1 MDFPLFHLDV
11 FGNRL
16 LFAWIAITHV
26 LINHA
31 LAVGA
36 MPLVTLLEWRG
47 VRTGDARWDR
57 LAHRL
62 LTVFFIVTTTAGALT
77 GVGIWFCA
85 SLVNPTAIGS
95 LIHVFFWAWFTE
107 WLVFVGEVGL
117 ILAYYLSWHGWGA
130 RHKRAHVWLGLTLSA
145 FSFAT
150 MAIVVAIL
158 GFQMDTG
165 VWTVR
170 PGFWTALFN
179 PIYLPQL
186 AFRTPFAMI
195 TAALVALML
204 GFWFLRDDRD
214 FRARAVRLISLW
226 ALAWTPGWLLGALAY
241 WRVLP
246 KAAGSNID
254 IALTSLRW
262 QQWTERM
269 PWLIAGA
276 TAAIIV
282 LAAWGAGKPARL
294 PRAALLV
301 PAVLALW
308 LLGYFERVR
317 EFIRKPDVIA
327 GYLYANGLRHADYPL
342 LREEGLLRHATYTAA
357 RGITDDSRLIAG
369 REMFR
374 LACSRCHTTNG
385 MNGVVAKLTNL
396 YGPGPWEQATIEAYL
411 TGMQNTRPF
420 MPPLPGTGAERSA
433 LAAWLISLR
442 ATPARLDGAQT
453 AGAATIP

>member
-16 LFAWIAITHV
+16 LFAGIAITHV

-36 MPLVTLLEWRG
+36 MPLVTLLEWWG
-47 VRTGDARWDR
+47 VRTRDARWDR

-77 GVGIWFCA
+77 GVGIWICA

-117 ILAYYLSWHGWGA
+117 ILAYYLSWRGWGA
-130 RHKRAHVWLGLTLSA
+130 RHKRAHVGVGVALSA
-145 FSFAT
+145 FSWAT
-150 MAIVVAIL
+150 MAIIVAIL

-165 VWTVR
+165 VWTIR

-179 PIYLPQL
+179 PLYLPQL

-204 GFWFLRDDRD
+204 GFWFVRDDRD
-214 FRARAVRLISLW
+214 FRARTVRLISLW

-241 WRVLP
+241 WRALP
-246 KAAGSNID
+246 EAAGRNLD
-254 IALTSLRW
+254 IALTTLRW
-262 QQWTERM
+262 QQWATRM

-276 TAAIIV
+276 TAAIVV
-282 LAAWGAGKPARL
+282 LLAWGAWKPARL

-301 PAVLALW
+301 PAVLAFW

-327 GYLYANGLRHADYPL
+327 SYLYANGLRHADYPL

-357 RGITDDSRLIAG
+357 RGITNDTRLVAG

-374 LACSRCHTTNG
+374 LACSRCHTTTG

-396 YGPGPWEQATIEAYL
+396 YGPGPWDQATIDAYL
-411 TGMQNTRPF
+411 AGMQNTRPF
-420 MPPLPGTGAERSA
+420 MPPLPGTDAERSA

-442 ATPARLDGAQT
+442 AVPAHLDGAQT
-453 AGAATIP
+453 AGAVVTP

>member
-11 FGNRL
+11 FGDRL
-16 LFAWIAITHV
+16 LFATIAITHV

-36 MPLVTLLEWRG
+36 MPLVTLIEWWG
-47 VRTGDARWDR
+47 VRSGDPRWDR
-57 LAHRL
+57 LAYRL

-77 GVGIWFCA
+77 GVGIWFVA

-107 WLVFVGEVGL
+107 WLVFVGEVVL
-117 ILAYYLSWHGWGA
+117 ILTYYLSWHGWGT
-130 RHKRAHVWLGLTLSA
+130 RHKRAHVGVGVALSA
-145 FSFAT
+145 FSWGT
-150 MAIVVAIL
+150 MAVIVAIL
-158 GFQMDTG
+158 GFQMSTG

-170 PGFWTALFN
+170 PGFWNAIFN
-179 PIYLPQL
+179 PLYRPQL
-186 AFRTPFAMI
+186 AFRGPF
-195 TAALVALML
+195 ALVAAALAALML
-204 GFWFLRDDRD
+204 VFWFVRDDRE

-226 ALAWTPGWLLGALAY
+226 TLAWIPGWLLGALAY
-241 WRVLP
+241 RRAVP
-246 KAAGSNID
+246 AEAARNID

-262 QQWTERM
+262 QQWTSRM

-282 LAAWGAGKPARL
+282 VVAWGAWKPARL

-301 PAVLALW
+301 PAVLTVW

-327 GYLYANGLRHADYPL
+327 SYLYANGLRRADYPL
-342 LREEGLLRHATYTAA
+342 LREDGLLRTATYTATRTA
-357 RGITDDSRLIAG
+357 TGETQLIAG

-374 LACSRCHTTNG
+374 LACSRCHTTTG

-396 YGPGPWEQATIEAYL
+396 YGPGPWDQATIDAYL
-411 TGMQNTRPF
+411 AGMQNTRPF
-420 MPPLPGTGAERSA
+420 MPPLPGTSAERAA
-433 LAAWLISLR
+433 LAAWLIALR
-442 ATPARLDGAQT
+442 ADPVHLDGAQT
-453 AGAATIP
+453 AGVAITP